1 MDRGWRL
8 SSTHWFGQTSFA
20 AFVRQSGIEG
30 ERMPKTRFAGF
41 EMSFPLGS
49 AAASDI
55 AGLSVRGRDR
65 WRVGLA
71 TKVGDTDN
79 YITHG
84 YGLMVGPRH
93 GMADI
98 SDFDR
103 ASPSDLWAARNAMR
117 FAMR

>member
-1 MDRGWRL
+1 MCVAVSDL
-8 SSTHWFGQTSFA
+8 
-20 AFVRQSGIEG
+20 
-30 ERMPKTRFAGF
+30 
-41 EMSFPLGS
+41 LGGV
-49 AAASDI
+49 AASEV

-79 YITHG
+79 SIPRG

-98 SDFDR
+98 TDFDR
-103 ASPSDLWAARNAMR
+103 ASPSDLWAARSAMR